1 MGEMRFRVGILAAT
15 MAVLAAGCSTLTSGT
30 PVAVSD
36 DSGQGGNAAAELPAG
51 EAPDCETMA
60 GALGGAV
67 AGMTLANRTTLPG
80 STDPLCLWSAG
91 DFTGTQRNLFVS
103 VKANG
108 FTEAMLD
115 ASRGKKSLGV
125 VDEPRADA
133 LGGVVIK
140 VNDTVYTLTM
150 AGRSVDAGS
159 HGNQGFTESEYI
171 DALVSVARLP
181 TN

>member
-1 MGEMRFRVGILAAT
+1 MGEIRSRVGILAAT
-15 MAVLAAGCSTLTSGT
+15 VAVLVSGCSTLTSGT

-36 DSGQGGNAAAELPAG
+36 DSGRGGAAATELSAA

-60 GALGGAV
+60 GALGGALV
-67 AGMTLANRTTLPG
+67 GMALANRTTLPG
-80 STDPLCLWSAG
+80 STDPLCLWSEG

-103 VKANG
+103 VKGNG
-108 FTEAMLD
+108 FTEAMLE

-125 VDEPRADA
+125 LDEPRADE
-133 LGGVVIK
+133 LGGLVIK

-159 HGNQGFTESEYI
+159 HGNQGYTESEYI
-171 DALVSVARLP
+171 DALVSVARLLP
-181 TN
+181 N

>member
-1 MGEMRFRVGILAAT
+1 MGEKRWRVGVLAAT
-15 MAVLAAGCSTLTSGT
+15 VTVLVSGCSTLTSGT
-30 PVAVSD
+30 PVAVSE
-36 DSGQGGNAAAELPAG
+36 DSDGTAAVSLPAG
-51 EAPDCETMA
+51 EAPDCEAMA

-67 AGMTLANRTTLPG
+67 AGMSLANRTTLPG
-80 STDPLCLWSAG
+80 STDPLCLWSEG

-103 VKANG
+103 VKGNG
-108 FTEAMLD
+108 FTEAMLE
-115 ASRGKKSLGV
+115 ASRGKTSLGV

-133 LGGVVIK
+133 LGGLVIK

-159 HGNQGFTESEYI
+159 HGGRGFAESEYI
-171 DALVSVARLP
+171 DALVSVARLL